1 MGERVSTAFRKP
13 NPFLGPRGSL
23 RPPAGI
29 PGLVAWDLLFV
40 TGGIAAAAGV
50 LVRRWWFVAVAVLA
64 AIAHAAWIVITGKTD
79 EGSTGTLLVVQVVYL
94 YAPALIGL
102 VLGTW
107 LGRLLF
113 PPQATRMTRH

>member
-1 MGERVSTAFRKP
+1 LGERV
-13 NPFLGPRGSL
+13 
-23 RPPAGI
+23 
-29 PGLVAWDLLFV
+29 
-40 TGGIAAAAGV
+40 
-50 LVRRWWFVAVAVLA
+50 
-64 AIAHAAWIVITGKTD
+64 TD